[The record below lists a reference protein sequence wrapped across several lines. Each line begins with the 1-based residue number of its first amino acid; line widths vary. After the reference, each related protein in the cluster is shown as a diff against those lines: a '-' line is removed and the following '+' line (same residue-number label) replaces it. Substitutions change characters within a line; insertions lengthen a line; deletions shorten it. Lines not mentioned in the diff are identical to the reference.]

1 MNHAPLTMTRSGYFP
16 VIRWIRQDLRGMKIL
31 LTVTIVT
38 TLIVLVCQAIIPLK
52 VESILHEKEDGFS
65 KLALLVSLIILQ
77 LAATYVSHRGGH
89 HVATLASLS
98 LRNRIFAKTL
108 KGKALQ
114 QDGLVRSSVVSR
126 HTSDVDRISEALE
139 KSIVEG
145 LPAIIRIAQSLVIL
159 TWLQPLIGLTMTVAA
174 FVFLGLR
181 SIIGRSMLIIDRDRL
196 DASSRVGETVDES
209 ITAAQA
215 VAGLHLG
222 SWQMRRFKRMTQ
234 RLSYKSELQG
244 IKVAQLVVSAN
255 ATGLV
260 GLTAVLVFALT
271 SGEDTLA
278 IVAASLLYVE
288 NVVKG
293 LEVLPG
299 WIRALQQGVV
309 STRRVDMILL
319 GKDRIEFPE
328 PTNDSGDLGLELKDL
343 RFEFESGVT
352 LSHVNIKIPTDRIVG
367 LVTPPGTEPD
377 ALLALLCGDE
387 NPGAGSVLFDG
398 QDVRMPG
405 VNPNV
410 WYVPSES
417 IAFNASV
424 LEQLSAVKP
433 DITTANSLDIL
444 AKVGLTHLLEIDG
457 GLHDRLGPGSSRLSR
472 AERQRLALAIA
483 LLAKPEALL
492 VGSLFALN
500 DADTALPLINL
511 IRESH
516 FKTTILCI
524 RHPEVAAN
532 VDLVAFAHDGGISI
546 GSHKDLLARE
556 PAYTQLWEQRLN
568 FEEVDLSV
576 LGISEENLEGLHTR
590 LVTERYSA
598 GEAIY
603 RQGAEADRIYFTIA
617 GRVEISTAN
626 PDGSSTRVAV
636 MGPGNHIGDLRLT
649 TGERRAESASALDD
663 CVLRSLSREAISAGL
678 TGLLDRTPTERR
690 IVAAI
695 LRDGPATPE
704 ELQVRLSDIDATQLL
719 SAVSM
724 LLNDGALRQNGE
736 SLAVVQKRS
745 VKAGSRDLLDR
756 LGDF

>member
-1 MNHAPLTMTRSGYFP
+1 MSRSGYFP
-16 VIRWIRQDLRGMKIL
+16 VLRWMRTDLRGMNSL
-31 LTVTIVT
+31 LVITAVA
-38 TLIVLVCQAIIPLK
+38 TLAVLICQAIIPLK
-52 VESILHEKEDGFS
+52 VESILHEPEKGKNQLIF
-65 KLALLVSLIILQ
+65 LVSLIFLQ
-77 LAATYVSHRGGH
+77 LVATYVSHRSGH
-89 HVATLASLS
+89 HVATLSSTS

-108 KGKALQ
+108 KGKALR

-126 HTSDVDRISEALE
+126 HTSDVDRIAEALE

-174 FVFLGLR
+174 LVFLALR

-209 ITAAQA
+209 ITAAAA

-222 SWQMRRFKRMTQ
+222 VWQLRRFKTMTE
-234 RLSYKSELQG
+234 RLSYKTELQG

-271 SGEDTLA
+271 HGEDTIA

-319 GKDRIEFPE
+319 ANDRIEYPPATTDNGE
-328 PTNDSGDLGLELKDL
+328 LGLELKDL
-343 RFEFESGVT
+343 KYEFESGVT
-352 LSHVNIKIPTDRIVG
+352 LSNINIKIPTDCIVG

-377 ALLALLCGDE
+377 ALLSLLCGDE
-387 NPGAGSVLFDG
+387 NPASGNVLFDG

-405 VNPNV
+405 VNSNV
-410 WYVPSES
+410 WYVPAES
-417 IAFNASV
+417 VAFNASV
-424 LEQLSAVKP
+424 LEQLSAVRP
-433 DITTANSLDIL
+433 DVTTANSLDLL
-444 AKVGLTHLLEIDG
+444 AKVGLTHLLEFEG
-457 GLHDRLGPGSSRLSR
+457 GLHDRLGAGSSKLSR
-472 AERQRLALAIA
+472 AERQRLSLAIA

-492 VGSLFALN
+492 IGSLFALN

-516 FKTTILCI
+516 FKTTVLCI

-532 VDLVAFAHDGGISI
+532 VDLVAFAHDGGIRI
-546 GSHKDLLARE
+546 GSHQDLLATE

-598 GEAIY
+598 GDAIY
-603 RQGAEADRIYFTIA
+603 RQGEEADRIYFTIA

-626 PDGSSTRVAV
+626 PDGTSTRVAV

-649 TGERRAESASALDD
+649 TGERRAESATAQDD

-690 IVAAI
+690 IVASI
-695 LRDGPATPE
+695 LRDGSATPD
-704 ELQVRLSDIDATQLL
+704 ELTTRLSDIDLTQLN
-719 SAVSM
+719 SAISM
-724 LLNDGALRQNGE
+724 LLNDGALRQSGE
-736 SLAVVQKRS
+736 ALSVVQKRS